1 MTPETVLDAIKDKN
15 VIVFDGEC
23 VLCSGFF
30 RFVLKRDMQRQF
42 HFMIA
47 QSEAGEALY
56 RHFDLKPNDYDTNL
70 VLIEGKLFE
79 KLHGFFEIVR
89 RLGFPWV
96 LLNGL
101 RVLPDGLLDW
111 LYNRIARNRYALFG
125 RRDVCLVPEAEM
137 KERFIDG

>member
-79 KLHGFFEIVR
+79 SC
-89 RLGFPWV
+89 
-96 LLNGL
+96 LLYTS
-101 RVLPDGLLDW
+101 PSP
-111 LYNRIARNRYALFG
+111 
-125 RRDVCLVPEAEM
+125 RDKRQSRMPSSA
-137 KERFIDG
+137 